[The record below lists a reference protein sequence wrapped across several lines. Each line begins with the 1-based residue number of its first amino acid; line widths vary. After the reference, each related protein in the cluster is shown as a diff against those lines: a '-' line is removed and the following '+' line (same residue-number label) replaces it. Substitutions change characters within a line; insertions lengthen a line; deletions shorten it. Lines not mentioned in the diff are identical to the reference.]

1 MATNRSILSS
11 GRTSGRGAR
20 RGSAVP
26 SASFRKVRA
35 DHAAETAQ
43 DYVEAVADIL
53 RRGGV
58 CRVTDLA
65 RHMGVSH
72 VTVCRIIARLQA
84 EQLVET
90 EAYRPIRLTSRG
102 ARLAAG
108 SRQRHETVLAF
119 LRAIGVPEADALRDA
134 EGMEHH
140 VGEAT
145 LRAMAAFMQS
155 PSTQGRAGR

>member
-1 MATNRSILSS
+1 M
-11 GRTSGRGAR
+11 
-20 RGSAVP
+20 SAIP
-26 SASFRKVRA
+26 SPQAASFRKVRA

-53 RRGGV
+53 YRQGE
-58 CRVTDLA
+58 CRVKDLA

-72 VTVCRIIARLQA
+72 VTVTRIIDRLQA

-90 EAYRPIRLTSRG
+90 EPYRPIRLTVRG
-102 ARLAAG
+102 QRMAAL
-108 SRQRHETVLAF
+108 SRQRHELVLGF
-119 LRAIGVPEADALRDA
+119 LLALGVPDSEARRDA

-145 LRAMAAFMQS
+145 LRAMAAFIKEKQLAK
-155 PSTQGRAGR
+155 AG

>member
-1 MATNRSILSS
+1 MSTISS
-11 GRTSGRGAR
+11 PQA
-20 RGSAVP
+20 
-26 SASFRKVRA
+26 ASFRKVRA

-53 RRGGV
+53 YRQGE
-58 CRVTDLA
+58 CRVKDLA

-72 VTVCRIIARLQA
+72 VTVTRIIDRLQA

-90 EAYRPIRLTSRG
+90 EPYRPIRLTVRG
-102 ARLAAG
+102 QRMAAL
-108 SRQRHETVLAF
+108 SRQRHELVLGF
-119 LRAIGVPEADALRDA
+119 LLALGVPDAEARRDA

-145 LRAMAAFMQS
+145 LRAMAAFIKEKQLAK
-155 PSTQGRAGR
+155 AG